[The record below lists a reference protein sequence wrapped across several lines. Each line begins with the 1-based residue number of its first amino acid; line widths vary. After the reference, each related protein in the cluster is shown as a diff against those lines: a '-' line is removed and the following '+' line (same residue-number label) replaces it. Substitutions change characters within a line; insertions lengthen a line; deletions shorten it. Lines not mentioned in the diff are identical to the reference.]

1 MLSMAT
7 GVGVRI
13 VSNYKGTCRLTG
25 AFFLCYNINIK
36 SYIELTKVNNVC

>member
-1 MLSMAT
+1 MLSMAI

-25 AFFLCYNINIK
+25 AFFLCYNISIK
-36 SYIELTKVNNVC
+36 IGPIHKGGGANE